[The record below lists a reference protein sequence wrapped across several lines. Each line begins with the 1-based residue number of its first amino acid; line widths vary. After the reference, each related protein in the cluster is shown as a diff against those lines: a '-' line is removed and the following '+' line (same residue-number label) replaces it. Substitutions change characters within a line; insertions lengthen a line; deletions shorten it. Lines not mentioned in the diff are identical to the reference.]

1 MIGEEGVQE
10 VARDDLWEDPREN
23 HDRRADERHEAV
35 GLLHEECENHAEE
48 ILADNRGHQGENQGE
63 DDGVPE
69 PIVAKGGDEVVQ
81 RDELHGF
88 RVLPAHGFIRK
99 REIDRIDDRAEHENR
114 DEQERGN
121 HEEAAARR
129 EVIPERSP
137 FAIGWRACWR
147 RCDGIYGC
155 THE

>member
-1 MIGEEGVQE
+1 M
-10 VARDDLWEDPREN
+10 
-23 HDRRADERHEAV
+23 
-35 GLLHEECENHAEE
+35 
-48 ILADNRGHQGENQGE
+48 ADNRGHQGENQGE
-63 DDGVPE
+63 DDGIPE

-88 RVLPAHGFIRK
+88 RVLAAHGFICK

-137 FAIGWRACWR
+137 FAIGWCTCWR
-147 RCDGIYGC
+147 RCDGIYGS
-155 THE
+155 THELRTSMLSLPTSSVSLVSYQAAACSGVLSPTITVSIAS